1 MSRAPRLP
9 RRLPRTPGAGGTIVG
24 IDVETACP
32 EHGAVC
38 AIGVAVVQGGEVRAE
53 RHWLV
58 DPRTRFD
65 PRFIAIHGI
74 RPEDVR
80 GQPALRDIWPGL
92 ERFIAD
98 SVAGLVAPGLFDRLS
113 IGDPNGDPNGE
124 GDRLA
129 SEAVF
134 EARRDDPPPT
144 DALHVAHNAAFDRR
158 QIESA
163 LGRPLPFPVACT
175 VAMSRRAFP
184 RLERHNLAVVSR
196 HLGIALRHHDALSD
210 ARASALI
217 AHHALR
223 AGAAP

>member
-9 RRLPRTPGAGGTIVG
+9 RRLPRTPCAGGTIVG

-32 EHGAVC
+32 EQGAVC
-38 AIGVAVVQGGEVRAE
+38 AIGVAVVRGGEVRAE
-53 RHWLV
+53 RHWLL

-74 RPEDVR
+74 HPEQVR
-80 GQPALRDIWPGL
+80 GRQSLREAWPEL
-92 ERFIAD
+92 ERF
-98 SVAGLVAPGLFDRLS
+98 VAEAVSRVASPGLFDAIAATS
-113 IGDPNGDPNGE
+113 QIP
-124 GDRLA
+124 
-129 SEAVF
+129 AVG
-134 EARRDDPPPT
+134 ATDAV

-158 QIESA
+158 QIEAA

-175 VAMSRRAFP
+175 VAMARRAFP

-210 ARASALI
+210 ARACALV

-223 AGAAP
+223 VGAAP

>member
-1 MSRAPRLP
+1 VSRAPRLP
-9 RRLPRTPGAGGTIVG
+9 RRLPRTPGAGATIVG

-38 AIGVAVVQGGEVRAE
+38 AIGVAVVRGGEVRAE
-53 RHWLV
+53 RHWLL

-80 GQPALRDIWPGL
+80 GQPALREIWPAL
-92 ERFIAD
+92 ERFVAD
-98 SVAGLVAPGLFDRLS
+98 AAANPRAPGLFDGLTV
-113 IGDPNGDPNGE
+113 E
-124 GDRLA
+124 GAA
-129 SEAVF
+129 SD
-134 EARRDDPPPT
+134 ARRSDSRRESRAAEPPPI

-158 QIESA
+158 QIEAA

-223 AGAAP
+223 AGTAP

>member
-38 AIGVAVVQGGEVRAE
+38 AIGVAVVRGGEVRAE

-58 DPRTRFD
+58 DPGTRFD

-80 GQPALRDIWPGL
+80 GRPPLRALWSEL

-98 SVAGLVAPGLFDRLS
+98 AIAALASPGLFDGIARA
-113 IGDPNGDPNGE
+113 DPD
-124 GDRLA
+124 
-129 SEAVF
+129 AV
-134 EARRDDPPPT
+134 

-158 QIESA
+158 QIEAA

>member
-1 MSRAPRLP
+1 
-9 RRLPRTPGAGGTIVG
+9 
-24 IDVETACP
+24 
-32 EHGAVC
+32 VC
-38 AIGVAVVQGGEVRAE
+38 ASGVAVVRGGEVRAE
-53 RHWLV
+53 RHWLL

-80 GQPALRDIWPGL
+80 GQPALREIWPTL
-92 ERFIAD
+92 ERFVAD
-98 SVAGLVAPGLFDRLS
+98 AVASLVAPGLFDGLA
-113 IGDPNGDPNGE
+113 
-124 GDRLA
+124 A
-129 SEAVF
+129 SEEGTSVA
-134 EARRDDPPPT
+134 DPSPANS
-144 DALHVAHNAAFDRR
+144 ALHVAHNAAFDRR
-158 QIESA
+158 QIEAA
-163 LGRPLPFPVACT
+163 LGGPLPFPIACT

-210 ARASALI
+210 ARACALV